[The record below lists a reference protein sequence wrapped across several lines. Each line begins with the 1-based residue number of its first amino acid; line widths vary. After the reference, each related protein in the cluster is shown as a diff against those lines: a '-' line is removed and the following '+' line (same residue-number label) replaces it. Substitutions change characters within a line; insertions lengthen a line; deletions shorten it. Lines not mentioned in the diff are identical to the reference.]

1 MFRRKRQSQSDPHDH
16 GHDHDHDPDHHHDH
30 DHDHDPD
37 HHHDHGHQD
46 HVGASAPIVAIT
58 DATFMDQTAGA
69 VTLVDFWAPWCGP
82 CTAFAPIFEAAAVEY
97 DGRVRFGKC
106 DVDASPKTAALL
118 QIQSIPTLVAFGPD
132 GSELGRVSGAMPR
145 RQLDALI
152 ERLTA
157 PASR

>member
-1 MFRRKRQSQSDPHDH
+1 MFRRKRQPQSHQHDHDH
-16 GHDHDHDPDHHHDH
+16 GHDH
-30 DHDHDPD
+30 
-37 HHHDHGHQD
+37 
-46 HVGASAPIVAIT
+46 VAIASPVVTIT
-58 DATFMDQTAGA
+58 DASFLEQTAGT

-82 CTAFAPIFEAAAVEY
+82 CKAFAPIFEAASVDY

-132 GSELGRVSGAMPR
+132 GSELDRVSGAMPR
-145 RQLDALI
+145 RQLDALL

>member
-1 MFRRKRQSQSDPHDH
+1 MFRRKRQSQSDQHNHDH
-16 GHDHDHDPDHHHDH
+16 GHHDHGHHDH
-30 DHDHDPD
+30 DH
-37 HHHDHGHQD
+37 
-46 HVGASAPIVAIT
+46 VGSPAPIVAIT
-58 DATFMDQTAGA
+58 DASFMDQTAGA

-82 CTAFAPIFEAAAVEY
+82 CKAFAPIFEAAAVDYE
-97 DGRVRFGKC
+97 GRVRFGKC
-106 DVDASPKTAALL
+106 DVDANPKAAALL